1 MAYYNQNQYHG
12 DDSHS
17 HSHSHNHSYNRQ
29 YPSSPAPS
37 HPNYNQNQGPSQSQE
52 YLTAA
57 PPYPDPTESYYSG
70 LSTNVNR
77 APSPGGSGSGYVSPV
92 RATSPGYQQYQQQQQ
107 QEPPYSAVSYANSH
121 DEMYGQ
127 PSPYHRGSSPAGG
140 IQPGEVFSAPQQPG
154 FGQLQ
159 PLQPQMQPRPSFS
172 SQRSDFPDE
181 TKSYT
186 STTHFASAGQK
197 EWDVGSV
204 VPVPSIPQGMPY
216 QAYPPR
222 PNMPP
227 QTPSQASW
235 GGTSHWHK
243 MRNQLLE
250 RRVIKQIPLHNG
262 NLIMDVPVPKGVVP
276 TTKGLGTMDG
286 EMDSLRYSAAT
297 CDPDEFMARKFTL
310 RQYLYGRKTELF
322 IVMTMY
328 NETSDLLL
336 RTLNSVIKN
345 IAHLT
350 TRNRSK
356 TWGQDSWKKIVV
368 CIVADGRKVV
378 DPRVLKVLQL
388 MGVYAEGVMKDH
400 VAGKETQAHIFE
412 YTSQVVVS
420 DTGEVGF
427 GSVPVQLL
435 FCLKEQNKKKLN
447 SHRWFFNAFG
457 PLIKPN
463 VCVLLDVGTKPS
475 GTSIY
480 ELYKCFEKHPNVGGA
495 CGEIF
500 ADTGKLGMQ
509 LFNPLVAGQNFEYK
523 MSNILDKPFESVF
536 GLISV
541 LPGAFSAY
549 RYAAVANHADGTGPL
564 AAYFHGE
571 MMNLPGA
578 EASIFDRNKFLAEDR
593 ILAFEIVVKKNA
605 RWRLQYVKS
614 AKAGTDVPSRV
625 PEFISQ
631 RRRWLNGSIFAAT
644 YAMVCFWRIWTSG
657 HNFFRKIALT
667 ILTIYN
673 LVNLVF
679 NWLSISS
686 FYLAFFFLIS
696 SSISGGSDPFG
707 GAGDEIFQVFNKVYI
722 GLIFVVLICSLGNR
736 PQGSNWMYTLCIF
749 LFAVCQGILLYCAGF
764 TVYQT
769 VPHTADG
776 WKDVNA
782 LMHNRTFVDLAASL
796 LATYGLYLVSSLLFL
811 EPWHM
816 LTSFVQY
823 LLLLPSYVNILLIYA
838 MCNLHDVS
846 WGTKGDNGASKDLGS
861 AKKVEK
867 DGKEMAE
874 VALPTKQED
883 VEALWQQARQEL
895 RVPAKEKAEKRSA
908 ETKRADADRNFRTNV
923 VLLFLGSNLLVILLF
938 TSSAFL
944 NWVNT
949 HFTSATESTFNP
961 YLTVIF
967 WAVLGLSTLRFIG
980 CVLYLIFRMF
990 GF

>member
-1 MAYYNQNQYHG
+1 MSYGYHSPQ
-12 DDSHS
+12 D
-17 HSHSHNHSYNRQ
+17 NRQ
-29 YPSSPAPS
+29 LSPAPTYQS
-37 HPNYNQNQGPSQSQE
+37 NSSPYQHQQQNQQA
-52 YLTAA
+52 YN
-57 PPYPDPTESYYSG
+57 DPLDSYYTDLQRQPSPG
-70 LSTNVNR
+70 FTDPHVNGYGQS
-77 APSPGGSGSGYVSPV
+77 APSPSL
-92 RATSPGYQQYQQQQQ
+92 TGYQQGYRH
-107 QEPPYSAVSYANSH
+107 PPTPLDPHA
-121 DEMYGQ
+121 EMYGQ
-127 PSPYHRGSSPAGG
+127 PTSNPYSNPPGG
-140 IQPGEVFSAPQQPG
+140 GGVIGVGEVFDNRNQHLAPQPQQQQGFYQQQPA
-154 FGQLQ
+154 QS
-159 PLQPQMQPRPSFS
+159 RPSFS
-172 SQRSDFPDE
+172 SHHSDYYPEE
-181 TKSYT
+181 TKSYS
-186 STTHFASAGQK
+186 STTHLASTPQK

-204 VPVPSIPQGMPY
+204 VPAIPSNPRDFNYNNNNNGF
-216 QAYPPR
+216 YPPR
-222 PNMPP
+222 QTSFSNMNGNGPP
-227 QTPSQASW
+227 SSV
-235 GGTSHWHK
+235 GGTSHWHT

-250 RRVIKQIPLHNG
+250 RRVVKQIPLNNG
-262 NLIMDVPVPKGVVP
+262 NLIMDVPVPKGVIP
-276 TTKGLGTMDG
+276 TSSKGLGLMDG
-286 EMDSLRYSAAT
+286 EIESLRYSAAT
-297 CDPDEFMARKFTL
+297 CDPDDFMSRKFNL

-328 NETSDLLL
+328 NEDSTLLL
-336 RTLNSVIKN
+336 RTLNAVIKN

-350 TRNRSK
+350 TRSRSK
-356 TWGQDSWKKIVV
+356 TWGTDAWKKVVV

-427 GSVPVQLL
+427 GSTPVQLL

-500 ADTGKLGMQ
+500 ADTGKFGKL
-509 LFNPLVAGQNFEYK
+509 LFNPLIAGQNFEYK

-549 RYAAVANHADGTGPL
+549 RYDAVKNHSDGTGPL

-578 EASIFDRNKFLAEDR
+578 TASIFDRNKFLAEDR

-605 RWRLQYVKS
+605 RWRLQYIKS

-657 HNFFRKIALT
+657 HGFFRKIALT

-673 LVNLVF
+673 LINLIF

-722 GLIFVVLICSLGNR
+722 GLIFIVLVCSLGNR

-749 LFAVCQGILLYCAGF
+749 MFAVCQGLLLYCAGW

-769 VPHTADG
+769 VPHTTEG
-776 WKDVNA
+776 WKDVSGLFGNK
-782 LMHNRTFVDLAASL
+782 TFLDLAMSL
-796 LATYGLYLVSSLLFL
+796 MATYGLYLISSILYF

-895 RVPAKEKAEKRSA
+895 RIPAKEKIEKRSA
-908 ETKRADADRNFRTNV
+908 ETKRADEDRNFRTNV
-923 VLLFLGSNLLVILLF
+923 VLLFIGSNMLIILLF
-938 TSSAFL
+938 TSSAFTT
-944 NWVNT
+944 WVNN
-949 HFTSATESTFNP
+949 HFTSATETTFNP

-967 WAVLGLSTLRFIG
+967 YAVLGLSTLRFVG
-980 CVLYLIFRMF
+980 CVLYLIFRLF

>member
-1 MAYYNQNQYHG
+1 MSYGYPPPPDHRQQQLSPAPTY
-12 DDSHS
+12 
-17 HSHSHNHSYNRQ
+17 HSHNSIYNNQVQSYN
-29 YPSSPAPS
+29 
-37 HPNYNQNQGPSQSQE
+37 
-52 YLTAA
+52 
-57 PPYPDPTESYYSG
+57 DPLDSYYTD
-70 LSTNVNR
+70 LQR
-77 APSPGGSGSGYVSPV
+77 APSPAYGHQQQQPIASPSL
-92 RATSPGYQQYQQQQQ
+92 TGYQQVYQ
-107 QEPPYSAVSYANSH
+107 PPSTPLDPHA
-121 DEMYGQ
+121 EMYGQ
-127 PSPYHRGSSPAGG
+127 PTSNSYQNPPGGGAGG
-140 IQPGEVFSAPQQPG
+140 VGVGEVFRPNNQHLLPQQPPPQQNFYQQNQG
-154 FGQLQ
+154 SQ
-159 PLQPQMQPRPSFS
+159 PGVQPRPSFS
-172 SQRSDFPDE
+172 SQHSDYYDE
-181 TKSYT
+181 GKSYS
-186 STTHFASAGQK
+186 STTHLASTPQK
-197 EWDVGSV
+197 EWDVGLV
-204 VPVPSIPQGMPY
+204 VPPVPRDMNYGSQDQY
-216 QAYPPR
+216 YPPR
-222 PNMPP
+222 PMYGTGPP
-227 QTPSQASW
+227 STVSSAHTGW

-250 RRVIKQIPLHNG
+250 RRVVKQIPLHNG
-262 NLIMDVPVPKGVVP
+262 NLIMDVLVPKGVIPSGV
-276 TTKGLGTMDG
+276 KGLGLMDG
-286 EMDSLRYSAAT
+286 EIESLRYSAAT
-297 CDPDEFMARKFTL
+297 CDPDDFMGRKFNL

-328 NETSDLLL
+328 NENSELLL

-345 IAHLT
+345 ITHLT
-350 TRNRSK
+350 TRSRSK
-356 TWGQDSWKKIVV
+356 TWGQDAWKKVVV

-427 GSVPVQLL
+427 GSTPVQLL

-500 ADTGKLGMQ
+500 ADTGRFGKY

-549 RYAAVANHADGTGPL
+549 RYDAVKNHADGTGPL

-578 EASIFDRNKFLAEDR
+578 TASIFDRNKFLAEDR

-605 RWRLQYVKS
+605 KWRLQYVKS
-614 AKAGTDVPSRV
+614 AKAGTDVPARV

-673 LVNLVF
+673 LVNLIF

-696 SSISGGSDPFG
+696 SSIAGASDPFG

-722 GLIFVVLICSLGNR
+722 GLIFVVLVCSLGNR
-736 PQGSNWMYTLCIF
+736 PQGSNWMYTFCIF
-749 LFAVCQGILLYCAGF
+749 MFAVCQGILLYCAGW

-769 VPHTADG
+769 VPHTAEG
-776 WKDVNA
+776 WKDVSG
-782 LMHNRTFVDLAASL
+782 LFENRTFLDLAMSL
-796 LATYGLYLVSSLLFL
+796 MATYGLYLVSSILYF

-883 VEALWQQARQEL
+883 VEALWQQARAEL
-895 RVPAKEKAEKRSA
+895 RAPAVEKPEKRSA
-908 ETKRADADRNFRTNV
+908 ETKRADQDRNFRTNV
-923 VLLFLGSNLLVILLF
+923 VLLFLGSNMLVILLF
-938 TSSAFL
+938 TSSAFTT
-944 NWVNT
+944 WVNT
-949 HFTSATESTFNP
+949 HFTSATQSTFNP

-967 WAVLGLSTLRFIG
+967 YAVLGLSTLRFLG
-980 CVLYLIFRMF
+980 CVLYLVFRLF

>member
-1 MAYYNQNQYHG
+1 MAFSQPQHQGVNPEHYSVDSYYSSLSTNVH
-12 DDSHS
+12 
-17 HSHSHNHSYNRQ
+17 R
-29 YPSSPAPS
+29 PSSPAYHNAPS
-37 HPNYNQNQGPSQSQE
+37 MHSTLGSHAMMYGASDPNQYGQYGTPAPSEVHRGPGASQYQPQYHSSPSYSSQQ
-52 YLTAA
+52 YD
-57 PPYPDPTESYYSG
+57 YPDES
-70 LSTNVNR
+70 
-77 APSPGGSGSGYVSPV
+77 
-92 RATSPGYQQYQQQQQ
+92 
-107 QEPPYSAVSYANSH
+107 
-121 DEMYGQ
+121 
-127 PSPYHRGSSPAGG
+127 
-140 IQPGEVFSAPQQPG
+140 
-154 FGQLQ
+154 
-159 PLQPQMQPRPSFS
+159 
-172 SQRSDFPDE
+172 
-181 TKSYT
+181 KSYT
-186 STTHFASAGQK
+186 STTHLNAK
-197 EWDVGSV
+197 EYDVGSV
-204 VPVPSIPQGMPY
+204 VPSHTIPTMYQQPY
-216 QAYPPR
+216 QAYPPAAS
-222 PNMPP
+222 P
-227 QTPSQASW
+227 TPY
-235 GGTSHWHK
+235 GGTSHWHE

-250 RRVIKQIPLHNG
+250 RRVVKQIPLHNG
-262 NLIMDVPVPKGVVP
+262 NLVMDVPVPKGVIP
-276 TTKGLGTMDG
+276 STKGLGVMDG
-286 EMDSLRYSAAT
+286 EMDSMRYSAAT
-297 CDPDEFMARKFTL
+297 CDPDEFMARKFNL

-328 NETSDLLL
+328 NENSELLL

-350 TRNRSK
+350 TRTRSK
-356 TWGQDSWKKIVV
+356 TWGHESWKKIVI

-400 VAGKETQAHIFE
+400 VASKETQAHIFE
-412 YTSQVVVS
+412 YTSQIVVS
-420 DTGEVGF
+420 ETGEVGF
-427 GSVPVQLL
+427 GSTPVQLL

-500 ADTGKLGMQ
+500 ADTGKWGKL
-509 LFNPLVAGQNFEYK
+509 LLNPLVAGQNFEYK

-564 AAYFHGE
+564 AAYFKGE
-571 MMNLPGA
+571 LMNQPGA
-578 EASIFDRNKFLAEDR
+578 TATIFDRNKFLAEDR

-614 AKAGTDVPSRV
+614 AKAGTDVPATV

-657 HNFFRKIALT
+657 HGILRKFTLM

-673 LVNLVF
+673 LVNLIF
-679 NWLSISS
+679 NWLSVSS

-696 SSISGGSDPFG
+696 SSISGNSDPFH
-707 GAGDEIFQVFNKVYI
+707 GAGDEIFQVFNKLYI
-722 GLIFVVLICSLGNR
+722 GLIFVVLVCSLGNR
-736 PQGSNWMYTLCIF
+736 PQGSNYMYTICI
-749 LFAVCQGILLYCAGF
+749 LMFAVCQGILLYCAGW

-769 VPHTADG
+769 VPHTSKG
-776 WKDVNA
+776 WTDVSG
-782 LMHNRTFVDLAASL
+782 LFHNKTFVQLALSL
-796 LATYGLYLVSSLLFL
+796 MATYGLYLISSILYF

-816 LTSFVQY
+816 ITSFIQY

-846 WGTKGDNGASKDLGS
+846 WGTKGDNGASKDLGQ

-867 DGKEMAE
+867 DGKVMAE

-883 VEALWQQARQEL
+883 VEALWQQAKQEL
-895 RVPAKEKAEKRSA
+895 RIPAKEKVEKRSA
-908 ETKRADADRNFRTNV
+908 ETKRADEDRNFRTNV
-923 VLLFLGSNLLVILLF
+923 VLLFLGSNMLIILLF
-938 TSSAFL
+938 TSSAFT
-944 NWVNT
+944 NWVSS
-949 HFTSATESTFNP
+949 HFVDATSSTFNP

-967 WAVLGLSTLRFIG
+967 YAVLGLSALRFIG
-980 CVLYLIFRMF
+980 CLLYLVFRLL
-990 GF
+990 GH

>member
-1 MAYYNQNQYHG
+1 MSYGYHSPT
-12 DDSHS
+12 D
-17 HSHSHNHSYNRQ
+17 NRQ
-29 YPSSPAPS
+29 LSPAPTYQS
-37 HPNYNQNQGPSQSQE
+37 NPSPYSQPQQSNHGHNYN
-52 YLTAA
+52 
-57 PPYPDPTESYYSG
+57 DPLDSYYTD
-70 LSTNVNR
+70 LHR
-77 APSPGGSGSGYVSPV
+77 APSPSYANHQQPIPSPSL
-92 RATSPGYQQYQQQQQ
+92 TGYQQGYQ
-107 QEPPYSAVSYANSH
+107 PPSTPLDPHA
-121 DEMYGQ
+121 EMYGQ
-127 PSPYHRGSSPAGG
+127 PTSNHYNANPPGG
-140 IQPGEVFSAPQQPG
+140 GNVGVGEVFRPQNQHLAPQ
-154 FGQLQ
+154 
-159 PLQPQMQPRPSFS
+159 PQQNFYQQQNGIQQSRPSFS
-172 SQRSDFPDE
+172 SQHSDYYPDE
-181 TKSYT
+181 NKSFS
-186 STTHFASAGQK
+186 STTHLASSPQK

-204 VPVPSIPQGMPY
+204 VPSIPRDMNYNNNNQY
-216 QAYPPR
+216 YPPAR
-222 PNMPP
+222 PTYNNGPP
-227 QTPSQASW
+227 SSVSTGSW

-250 RRVIKQIPLHNG
+250 RRVVKQIPLHNG
-262 NLIMDVPVPKGVVP
+262 NLIMDVPVPKGVISSHS
-276 TTKGLGTMDG
+276 KSLGLIDG
-286 EMDSLRYSAAT
+286 EMESLRYSAAT
-297 CDPDEFMARKFTL
+297 CDPDDFMARKFNL

-328 NETSDLLL
+328 NENSELLL

-345 IAHLT
+345 IAYLT
-350 TRNRSK
+350 ERNRSK
-356 TWGQDSWKKIVV
+356 TWGTDSWKKVVV

-420 DTGEVGF
+420 DSGEVGF
-427 GSVPVQLL
+427 GSTPVQLL

-500 ADTGKLGMQ
+500 ADTGKFGKL

-549 RYAAVANHADGTGPL
+549 RYEAVKNHPNGKGPL

-571 MMNLPGA
+571 LMNLPGA
-578 EASIFDRNKFLAEDR
+578 PPASIFDRNKFLAEDR
-593 ILAFEIVVKKNA
+593 ILAFEIVCKKNSK
-605 RWRLQYVKS
+605 WRLQYVKS
-614 AKAGTDVPSRV
+614 AKAGTDVPATV

-667 ILTIYN
+667 ILTVYN
-673 LVNLVF
+673 LVNLIF

-696 SSISGGSDPFG
+696 SSISGNSDPFG

-722 GLIFVVLICSLGNR
+722 GLIFVVLVCSLGNR
-736 PQGSNWMYTLCIF
+736 PQGSNYMYTFCIF
-749 LFAVCQGILLYCAGF
+749 MFAVCQGILLYCAGW

-769 VPHTADG
+769 VPHTTEG
-776 WKDVNA
+776 WKDVST
-782 LMHNRTFVDLAASL
+782 LFHNRTFLDLAMSL
-796 LATYGLYLVSSLLFL
+796 MATYGLYLISSILYF

-883 VEALWQQARQEL
+883 VEALWQQARTEL
-895 RVPAKEKAEKRSA
+895 RVPVKEKPEKRSA

-923 VLLFLGSNLLVILLF
+923 VLFFVGSNMLIILLF
-938 TSSAFL
+938 TSSAFT

-949 HFTSATESTFNP
+949 HFTSATSSTFNP

-967 WAVLGLSTLRFIG
+967 YAVLGLSTLRFIG
-980 CVLYLIFRMF
+980 CVLYLVFRMF

>member
-1 MAYYNQNQYHG
+1 MSYPYHQDDHRHQSSSSLHPDYHNQPNITSAYSHPSQYSHPTNSYYSDLSTNVHRAPSPPVG
-12 DDSHS
+12 NGYSVSPAPGASPGYQPPPTPYDSHEML
-17 HSHSHNHSYNRQ
+17 YGR
-29 YPSSPAPS
+29 PSPAPS
-37 HPNYNQNQGPSQSQE
+37 PTPFLYGGGMQPGDVFRGPPQNDQ
-52 YLTAA
+52 A
-57 PPYPDPTESYYSG
+57 PPP
-70 LSTNVNR
+70 
-77 APSPGGSGSGYVSPV
+77 
-92 RATSPGYQQYQQQQQ
+92 
-107 QEPPYSAVSYANSH
+107 
-121 DEMYGQ
+121 
-127 PSPYHRGSSPAGG
+127 
-140 IQPGEVFSAPQQPG
+140 
-154 FGQLQ
+154 
-159 PLQPQMQPRPSFS
+159 MQSRPSFS
-172 SQRSDFPDE
+172 SYHSDYVDE
-181 TKSYT
+181 NKSFT
-186 STTHFASAGQK
+186 STTHFAPSPQK
-197 EWDVGSV
+197 EWDIGGV
-204 VPVPSIPQGMPY
+204 VPHMATNNLSQPPY
-216 QAYPPR
+216 QQYPPR
-222 PNMPP
+222 PAFDPAPM
-227 QTPSQASW
+227 TSYS
-235 GGTSHWHK
+235 GTSHWHT

-250 RRVIKQIPLHNG
+250 RRVVKQIPLHNG
-262 NLIMDVPVPKGVVP
+262 NLVMDVPVPKEVVP
-276 TTKGLGTMDG
+276 TTKGLGVMDG

-328 NETSDLLL
+328 NETSHLLL

-350 TRNRSK
+350 SRNKSK
-356 TWGQDSWKKIVV
+356 TWGTESWKKVVV

-427 GSVPVQLL
+427 GSVPVQII

-447 SHRWFFNAFG
+447 SHRWFFNALG

-500 ADTGKLGMQ
+500 ADTGRFGKL
-509 LFNPLVAGQNFEYK
+509 LWNPLVAGQNFEYK

-571 MMNLPGA
+571 MMSLPGA

-614 AKAGTDVPSRV
+614 AKAGTDVPCRV

-657 HNFFRKIALT
+657 HGVFRKIALT
-667 ILTIYN
+667 FLTIYN
-673 LVNLVF
+673 LVNLIF

-696 SSISGGSDPFG
+696 SSINGGTDPFN

-722 GLIFVVLICSLGNR
+722 ALLFVVLICSLGNR
-736 PQGSNWMYTLCIF
+736 PQGSNAMYTFCIF
-749 LFAVCQGILLYCAGF
+749 MFAVCQGILLYCAGW

-769 VPHTADG
+769 VPHNTEG
-776 WKDVNA
+776 WSDVSRLFSNK
-782 LMHNRTFVDLAASL
+782 TFLDLAMSL
-796 LATYGLYLVSSLLFL
+796 MATYGLYLVSSLLYF

-816 LTSFVQY
+816 ITSFAQY

-846 WGTKGDNGASKDLGS
+846 WGTKGDNGASKDLGQ
-861 AKKVEK
+861 AQTVTK
-867 DGKEMAE
+867 DGMEMAE

-895 RVPAKEKAEKRSA
+895 RVPVKEKVEKRDA
-908 ETKRADADRNFRTNV
+908 TTKRADDDRRFRTNI
-923 VLLFLGSNLLVILLF
+923 VLLFLGSNMVVILLF
-938 TSSAFL
+938 TSSAFT
-944 NWVNT
+944 NWVNS
-949 HFTSATESTFNP
+949 HFTSATDQTFNP

-967 WAVLGLSTLRFIG
+967 YSVLGLSALRFIG
-980 CVLYLIFRMF
+980 CVLYLVFRLF
-990 GF
+990 GY

>member
-1 MAYYNQNQYHG
+1 M
-12 DDSHS
+12 
-17 HSHSHNHSYNRQ
+17 SYGYPPPTSQGNR
-29 YPSSPAPS
+29 SPAPPYHS
-37 HPNYNQNQGPSQSQE
+37 QSSPYNQQQTYN
-52 YLTAA
+52 
-57 PPYPDPTESYYSG
+57 DPLDSYY
-70 LSTNVNR
+70 TDFQR
-77 APSPGGSGSGYVSPV
+77 APSPAYGTSNYNQPAASPSL
-92 RATSPGYQQYQQQQQ
+92 TGYQQGYQA
-107 QEPPYSAVSYANSH
+107 PATPLDPHA
-121 DEMYGQ
+121 EMYGQ
-127 PSPYHRGSSPAGG
+127 PYQQNPPGG
-140 IQPGEVFSAPQQPG
+140 DVGVGEVFRPNNQHLLPQRPPQQN
-154 FGQLQ
+154 FYQQ
-159 PLQPQMQPRPSFS
+159 NQPQAQSRPSFS
-172 SQRSDFPDE
+172 SQHSDYYPDE
-181 TKSYT
+181 TKSYS
-186 STTHFASAGQK
+186 STTHLASTPQK

-204 VPVPSIPQGMPY
+204 VPSVPRDMGYNNQNQNQY
-216 QAYPPR
+216 YPPR
-222 PNMPP
+222 PMYNTGPP
-227 QTPSQASW
+227 SSVGSNAGW

-250 RRVIKQIPLHNG
+250 RRVVKQIPLHNG
-262 NLIMDVPVPKGVVP
+262 NLIMDVPVPKGVIP
-276 TTKGLGTMDG
+276 SSSKGLEMMDG
-286 EMDSLRYSAAT
+286 EVESLRYSAAT
-297 CDPDEFMARKFTL
+297 CDPDDFMARKFNL

-328 NETSDLLL
+328 NENSELLL

-350 TRNRSK
+350 SRTKSK
-356 TWGQDSWKKIVV
+356 TWGPDAWKKVVV

-427 GSVPVQLL
+427 GSTPVQLL

-457 PLIKPN
+457 SIIKPN

-500 ADTGKLGMQ
+500 ADTGRFGKL

-549 RYAAVANHADGTGPL
+549 RYDAVKNHADGSGPL

-578 EASIFDRNKFLAEDR
+578 TASIFDRNKFLAEDR

-605 RWRLQYVKS
+605 KWRLQYVKS
-614 AKAGTDVPSRV
+614 AKAGTDVPARV

-667 ILTIYN
+667 FLTVYN
-673 LVNLVF
+673 LVNLLF

-696 SSISGGSDPFG
+696 SSISGNSDPFG

-722 GLIFVVLICSLGNR
+722 GLIFVVLVCSLGNR
-736 PQGSNWMYTLCIF
+736 PQGSNWMYTFCIF
-749 LFAVCQGILLYCAGF
+749 MFAVCQGILLYCAGW

-769 VPHTADG
+769 VPHTTEG
-776 WKDVNA
+776 WKDVDGLFANK
-782 LMHNRTFVDLAASL
+782 TFLDLAMSL
-796 LATYGLYLVSSLLFL
+796 MATYGLYLISSLLYF

-883 VEALWQQARQEL
+883 VEALWQQARAEL
-895 RVPAKEKAEKRSA
+895 RVPATEKAEKRSA
-908 ETKRADADRNFRTNV
+908 ETKRADQDRNFRTNV
-923 VLLFLGSNLLVILLF
+923 VLLFLGSNMLVILLF
-938 TSSAFL
+938 TSSAFTT
-944 NWVNT
+944 WVNT
-949 HFTSATESTFNP
+949 HFTSATQSTFNP

-967 WAVLGLSTLRFIG
+967 YAVLGLSALRFLG
-980 CVLYLIFRMF
+980 CVLYLVFRLF

>member
-1 MAYYNQNQYHG
+1 MSYGYHSPQ
-12 DDSHS
+12 D
-17 HSHSHNHSYNRQ
+17 NRQ
-29 YPSSPAPS
+29 LSPAPT
-37 HPNYNQNQGPSQSQE
+37 YQS
-52 YLTAA
+52 
-57 PPYPDPTESYYSG
+57 
-70 LSTNVNR
+70 N
-77 APSPGGSGSGYVSPV
+77 PSP
-92 RATSPGYQQYQQQQQ
+92 YQQQQQ
-107 QEPPYSAVSYANSH
+107 AYNDPLDSYYTDLHRQPSPGFNDPHPNSNAH
-121 DEMYGQ
+121 GYGQAAPSPSLTGYQQGYQQPATPLDPHAEMYGQ
-127 PSPYHRGSSPAGG
+127 PTSNPYTPPGGG
-140 IQPGEVFSAPQQPG
+140 IGVGQVFDSRQHLAPQS
-154 FGQLQ
+154 
-159 PLQPQMQPRPSFS
+159 QPQPQQGFYQQSQPAQSRPSFS
-172 SQRSDFPDE
+172 SQHSDYYPDE

-186 STTHFASAGQK
+186 STTHLAGTPQK
-197 EWDVGSV
+197 EWEVGSV
-204 VPVPSIPQGMPY
+204 LPAMPSNPRDFNYNNNSINNGF
-216 QAYPPR
+216 YPPR
-222 PNMPP
+222 QTSFSNMNGPP
-227 QTPSQASW
+227 SSV

-250 RRVIKQIPLHNG
+250 RRVVKQIPLHNG
-262 NLIMDVPVPKGVVP
+262 NLIMDVPVPKGVIP
-276 TTKGLGTMDG
+276 SSTKGLGMMDG
-286 EMDSLRYSAAT
+286 EAESLRYSAAT
-297 CDPDEFMARKFTL
+297 CDPDDFMSRKFNL

-328 NETSDLLL
+328 NEDSTLLL

-350 TRNRSK
+350 TRSRSK
-356 TWGQDSWKKIVV
+356 TWGTDAWKKVVV
-368 CIVADGRKVV
+368 CIVADGRKVL

-427 GSVPVQLL
+427 GSTPVQLL

-500 ADTGKLGMQ
+500 ADTGKFGKL
-509 LFNPLVAGQNFEYK
+509 LFNPLIAGQNFEYK

-549 RYAAVANHADGTGPL
+549 RYDAVKNHADGTGPL

-578 EASIFDRNKFLAEDR
+578 TASIFDRNKFLAEDR

-614 AKAGTDVPSRV
+614 AKAGTDVPARV

-657 HNFFRKIALT
+657 HGFFRKIALT

-673 LVNLVF
+673 LINLIF

-696 SSISGGSDPFG
+696 SSISGNSDPFG

-722 GLIFVVLICSLGNR
+722 GLIFIVLVCSLGNR

-749 LFAVCQGILLYCAGF
+749 MFAVCQGILLYCAGW

-769 VPHTADG
+769 VPHTTEG
-776 WKDVNA
+776 WKDVSG
-782 LMHNRTFVDLAASL
+782 LFENRTFLDLAMSL
-796 LATYGLYLVSSLLFL
+796 MATYGLYLISSILYF

-816 LTSFVQY
+816 LTSFIQY

-895 RVPAKEKAEKRSA
+895 RVPAKEKVEKRSA
-908 ETKRADADRNFRTNV
+908 ETKRADEDRNFRTNV
-923 VLLFLGSNLLVILLF
+923 VLFFIGSNMLVILLF
-938 TSSAFL
+938 TSSAFTT
-944 NWVNT
+944 WVNT
-949 HFTSATESTFNP
+949 HFTSATSSTFNP

-967 WAVLGLSTLRFIG
+967 YAVLGLSTLRFVG
-980 CVLYLIFRMF
+980 CLLYLIFRLF
-990 GF
+990 GY